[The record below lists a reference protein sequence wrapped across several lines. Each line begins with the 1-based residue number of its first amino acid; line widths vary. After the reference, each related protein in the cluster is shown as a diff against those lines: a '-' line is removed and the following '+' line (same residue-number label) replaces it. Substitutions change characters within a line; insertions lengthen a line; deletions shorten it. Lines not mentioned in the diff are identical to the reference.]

1 MKLLSQANEAYCVFF
16 QLQEAWQ
23 RWQGTIDTIETIGA
37 IEAIMSQKMLICN
50 LLPHKAIFYQAFRS
64 VTLQKSQRID
74 EKSDYYLYLCN
85 DFFEILIITMGRGA

>member
-16 QLQEAWQ
+16 SASRGLVEMA
-23 RWQGTIDTIETIGA
+23 GAIDTIETIGA